1 MRFVQ
6 RTLWTSVLVS
16 AWAVAPL
23 LAQPATE
30 PVVVIHAGA
39 LLDRPGQAPRGPS
52 TIIVRGGRIEAV
64 RDGHV
69 APPDGAR
76 LIDLKG
82 QFVLPGLIDA
92 HVHIFADDDK
102 MRQRLEVLNRDIEDT
117 LLIGVDNARR
127 TLEAGFTTVRDLGSD
142 VHSVTALRDGIAS
155 GLIAGPT
162 IVAAGFGISGT
173 GGHADAANNVSR
185 DIEELRRSRATNTC
199 NGADDCR
206 RAVRRQIS
214 QGADVIKFTATG
226 GVNSNIAGGLN
237 QQLFDDEMKAI
248 VDTARL
254 FGRKVA
260 AHAHGADGIAAALRA
275 GVDSVEH
282 ATYTNAE
289 TNALFKRSNA
299 WLVPTM
305 VAPHAALAQ
314 ARAGARSK
322 ATLAKAEEAVAVHND
337 NIAKAIRDG
346 VRIAFGTDSGV
357 SDHGKNAREFAL
369 LIKAGMTPAAA
380 IRAATVDAAT
390 LLDRS
395 EPDRLH
401 RARQAGGHHRRGDQ
415 PAGRRDR
422 ARTRALRDAPGRGPR
437 ARRRPA
443 AVSAALRGPVKARG
457 TDERRSRSPIAS
469 AHRDDGVSPSGH
481 ASRAVDRHRTV
492 PARAR
497 SLSTGR
503 GLPGEACSCPRWES
517 ASSIEGRIVGLGMA
531 GERAVGS
538 GDWATLEDAF
548 DIASCSKS
556 VTATIAAM
564 LVEQSKARWDMTFS
578 EVFPELRSSIHP
590 GYAGATLEL
599 LLRHRAGLDHEMNR
613 NDRWA
618 GWQREHSGDSPTEQ
632 RLAFTKAAL
641 QRPPRSAPGAETF
654 YTSDGYI
661 VAGSML
667 ERLAGLD
674 WEQLVRTQLFEPL
687 ELRSMRYGVATQV
700 SGHEAGLV
708 RPVDRHRTRSGRIWP
723 PAVRGSGGLP
733 ALLGARPAALRRLP
747 HPGRARTRP
756 APAAVVIRASAPRGR
771 HGAIRAGLGD
781 RRAAR

>member
-6 RTLWTSVLVS
+6 RTLWTSLLVS

-282 ATYTNAE
+282 ATYTNPE

-322 ATLAKAEEAVAVHND
+322 ATLAKAEEATAVHND

-395 EPDRLH
+395 SQIGSIEPGKQADIIAVATSPLDDVTVLEHVRFVMRQGVVHVLDG
-401 RARQAGGHHRRGDQ
+401 ARQ
-415 PAGRRDR
+415 P
-422 ARTRALRDAPGRGPR
+422 
-437 ARRRPA
+437 
-443 AVSAALRGPVKARG
+443 
-457 TDERRSRSPIAS
+457 
-469 AHRDDGVSPSGH
+469 
-481 ASRAVDRHRTV
+481 
-492 PARAR
+492 
-497 SLSTGR
+497 
-503 GLPGEACSCPRWES
+503 
-517 ASSIEGRIVGLGMA
+517 
-531 GERAVGS
+531 
-538 GDWATLEDAF
+538 F
-548 DIASCSKS
+548 
-556 VTATIAAM
+556 
-564 LVEQSKARWDMTFS
+564 
-578 EVFPELRSSIHP
+578 
-590 GYAGATLEL
+590 
-599 LLRHRAGLDHEMNR
+599 
-613 NDRWA
+613 
-618 GWQREHSGDSPTEQ
+618 
-632 RLAFTKAAL
+632 
-641 QRPPRSAPGAETF
+641 PPR
-654 YTSDGYI
+654 
-661 VAGSML
+661 
-667 ERLAGLD
+667 
-674 WEQLVRTQLFEPL
+674 
-687 ELRSMRYGVATQV
+687 
-700 SGHEAGLV
+700 
-708 RPVDRHRTRSGRIWP
+708 
-723 PAVRGSGGLP
+723 
-733 ALLGARPAALRRLP
+733 
-747 HPGRARTRP
+747 
-756 APAAVVIRASAPRGR
+756 
-771 HGAIRAGLGD
+771 
-781 RRAAR
+781 